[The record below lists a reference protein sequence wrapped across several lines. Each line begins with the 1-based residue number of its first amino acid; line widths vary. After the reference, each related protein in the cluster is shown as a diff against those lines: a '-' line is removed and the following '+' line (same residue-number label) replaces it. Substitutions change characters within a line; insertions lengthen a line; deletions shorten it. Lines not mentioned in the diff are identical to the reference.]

1 VNLSDRQPI
10 FVGLKL
16 DGQLKRRL
24 ASITGPDRKYV
35 SADDPTFLLHCRL
48 GEDEYVGKLV
58 QERLTTDRVDDVRR
72 NVLSIL
78 QRLCPDTRLPA
89 QLEILAV
96 EVPAAPPGREGART
110 DPSVESS
117 GDW

>member
-1 VNLSDRQPI
+1 LAAVNLSDRQPI

-24 ASITGPDRKYV
+24 ASLIGPDRKYI
-35 SADDPTFLLHCRL
+35 SADDPTFLMLCRL
-48 GEDEYVGKLV
+48 GDEEYVGKLV
-58 QERLTTDRVDDVRR
+58 EERMTTDRIDDVRR

-78 QRLCPDTRLPA
+78 QRLCPDMRLPA

-96 EVPAAPPGREGART
+96 EAPTDVSRRE
-110 DPSVESS
+110 
-117 GDW
+117 